1 MGFLFLFPGMILIKK
16 SHITIQLHEKNK
28 YSGSLFYVTI
38 ITMTLKM
45 ATPKCFTL
53 FKVII
58 CENYAN
64 QGTFIVLSSPYLIIY
79 LNSIV

>member
-1 MGFLFLFPGMILIKK
+1 MGFLFPGMILIKK
-16 SHITIQLHEKNK
+16 SHITIKLHEKNK
-28 YSGSLFYVTI
+28 YSGSLLYVTI

-45 ATPKCFTL
+45 ATHKCFTL

-58 CENYAN
+58 CENHAN

>member
-1 MGFLFLFPGMILIKK
+1 ML
-16 SHITIQLHEKNK
+16 
-28 YSGSLFYVTI
+28 YVTL
-38 ITMTLKM
+38 ITMTPKM

-53 FKVII
+53 FQGII